1 MADVYTRIGYIKG
14 ATGAQGERGLQ
25 GDPGQAATIEVGSVT
40 TVPYGQTANV
50 QNSGT
55 SSAAVFDFTIPQG
68 RPGEQTT
75 DMENLTLGSITTS
88 AASFPVPAVGETG
101 KVLWGKV
108 VKWFSDMYALATA
121 TDQRIS
127 VSGVTGL
134 QVRGSASTN
143 NVGLRVYKN
152 AEGTAW
158 TQETISA
165 DNATLTVTKREAG
178 ESTDTNVATIY
189 SAGGT
194 FKNISYSYAYT
205 ITANGAL
212 TITGDDFGVSTPSGY
227 SVAGALSW
235 FTGSQY
241 VFVYRIT
248 PQNQGANAIM
258 SLHNASN
265 GSISA
270 TATITI
276 LYAKTI
282 MIA

>member
-25 GDPGQAATIEVGSVT
+25 GNPGQAATIEVGSVT

-158 TQETISA
+158 TQETINA
-165 DNATLTVTKREAG
+165 DNATLTVTKKESG
-178 ESTDTNVATIY
+178 ESTESPVATIY
-189 SAGGT
+189 SAGAT
-194 FKNISYSYAYT
+194 LKRVDYSYAYT
-205 ITANGAL
+205 VAANSYVS
-212 TITGDDFGVSTPSGY
+212 ITGTNFGVSTPSGY
-227 SVAGALSW
+227 SVVAAVNWS
-235 FTGSQY
+235 TGSQN
-241 VFVYRIT
+241 VYAYRVV
-248 PQNQGANAIM
+248 PQNTGDGSIM
-258 SLHNASN
+258 GLHNVSN
-265 GSISA
+265 STVA
-270 TATITI
+270 VTATITI